1 MIRVSGVIMPPN
13 KHIAIALE
21 GIFGIGRTRALQVCE
36 AVGVDAS
43 VKVADLKEDVVTLIQ
58 RAVAEFE
65 VEGDLRRR
73 IAINIKRLR
82 DIKCYR
88 GLRHRMGLP
97 VHGQRTRTNA
107 RTRKG
112 KKKGSKG
119 GSMGMGQSSAAKAA
133 E

>member
-1 MIRVSGVIMPPN
+1 MVRISGVIMAPN
-13 KHIAIALE
+13 KHVVIALR
-21 GIFGIGRTRALQVCE
+21 GVFGIGRTRALQICKD
-36 AVGVDAS
+36 AGVETNVKISDLTEDTINKIQKIVAS
-43 VKVADLKEDVVTLIQ
+43 Y
-58 RAVAEFE
+58 E

-73 IAINIKRLR
+73 VAMNIKRLR

-112 KKKGSKG
+112 KNRSR
-119 GSMGMGQSSAAKAA
+119 SSVDKAA
-133 E
+133 

>member
-1 MIRVSGVIMPPN
+1 MIRISGVIMAPN
-13 KHIAIALE
+13 KHVAIALR
-21 GIFGIGRTRALQVCE
+21 GIFGIGRTRALQICKD
-36 AVGVDAS
+36 AGVETS
-43 VKVADLKEDVVTLIQ
+43 VKISDLTEDTINKIQKIVAGY
-58 RAVAEFE
+58 E

-73 IAINIKRLR
+73 VAMNIKRLR

-112 KKKGSKG
+112 KNRSR
-119 GSMGMGQSSAAKAA
+119 SSVDKAA
-133 E
+133 